1 MCVFFFFMLP
11 KCKAW
16 SFINF
21 GKHLA
26 TWAKKKTQDKW
37 IQNRLE
43 ILINRMAAA
52 ANQDERFSQGD
63 NNQKKEPINIIIS
76 ISDQS
81 VNRIRRAVLQEC

>member
-1 MCVFFFFMLP
+1 
-11 KCKAW
+11 
-16 SFINF
+16 
-21 GKHLA
+21 
-26 TWAKKKTQDKW
+26 
-37 IQNRLE
+37 
-43 ILINRMAAA
+43 MAAA

>member
-1 MCVFFFFMLP
+1 MRSVKLYQFRQTPGYL
-11 KCKAW
+11 
-16 SFINF
+16 
-21 GKHLA
+21 GE
-26 TWAKKKTQDKW
+26 KKKKKQDKW